1 MNKFLPVLLLS
12 ATAFTSANA
21 ATLLFEDFED
31 ATVTYTT
38 STPEFTDGFGD
49 FFTRTDGSN
58 IGAFVN
64 YNNIQG
70 SSYFAAMDINGEGAS
85 SQQTISFLGVNI
97 AGQTDLSFSAY
108 FAEDDD
114 GSNEDWD
121 LSDFAHID
129 YQIDGNGYQ
138 NLIWFEND
146 GVGTGSGF
154 NSAPLQDTNF
164 DGTGDGVELTDT
176 FALFTAAITGTGSV
190 LDLRITLDLD
200 SGDEDFAIDDLSITG
215 TAVPLPAAVWMMGAG
230 LFGLLGFSRRGKL
243 QAK

>member
-1 MNKFLPVLLLS
+1 MKRTLPVIFT
-12 ATAFTSANA
+12 TAITLAYSTVNA

-31 ATVTYTT
+31 TNVSYTT
-38 STPEFTDGFGD
+38 SVTEFSDGTGD

-58 IGAFVN
+58 IGGFVN
-64 YNNIQG
+64 YNNVQG

-114 GSNEDWD
+114 GTNNDWD
-121 LSDFAHID
+121 LPDFAHID

-146 GVGTGSGF
+146 GTTF
-154 NSAPLQDTNF
+154 NSAPFQDTNF
-164 DGTGDGVELTDT
+164 DGIGDGTELTDT
-176 FALFTAAITGTGSV
+176 FSLFTASIAGSGSV
-190 LDLRITLDLD
+190 LDIRITLDLD
-200 SGDEDFAIDDLSITG
+200 SGDEDFAIDNLSITG

-230 LFGLLGFSRRGKL
+230 LVGLVGFSRRQTT
-243 QAK
+243 QA

>member
-1 MNKFLPVLLLS
+1 MKRLLPILLL
-12 ATAFTSANA
+12 ATAHSSANA

-38 STPEFTDGFGD
+38 SVAEFSDGSGD

-58 IGAFVN
+58 IGGFVS
-64 YNNIQG
+64 YSNIQG
-70 SSYFAAMDINGEGAS
+70 SSYFAAMDIDGEVPS

-146 GVGTGSGF
+146 GTTF
-154 NSAPLQDTNF
+154 NTAPLQDTNF
-164 DGTGDGVELTDT
+164 DGIGDGTELTDT
-176 FALFTAAITGTGSV
+176 FSLFNAAITGTGSV
-190 LDLRITLDLD
+190 LDLRITLDLGA
-200 SGDEDFAIDDLSITG
+200 GDEDFAIDNLSITG

-230 LFGLLGFSRRGKL
+230 LFGLLGFSRKKS
-243 QAK
+243 QA

>member
-1 MNKFLPVLLLS
+1 MKKTLPILLLS
-12 ATAFTSANA
+12 TVAFSSANA

-38 STPEFTDGFGD
+38 SVPEFSDGGGD

-58 IGAFVN
+58 IGGFVN

-70 SSYFAAMDINGEGAS
+70 TSYFAAMDIDGEVAS

-146 GVGTGSGF
+146 GSTF

-164 DGTGDGVELTDT
+164 DGTGDGTELTDT
-176 FALFTAAITGTGSV
+176 FSLFNAAITGTGSV
-190 LDLRITLDLD
+190 LDLRITLDLN

-230 LFGLLGFSRRGKL
+230 LFGLLGFSRHRF
-243 QAK
+243 QA